1 MKIRDERHHKNG
13 SSFSILLL
21 LLPVLCCG
29 GIVLIAGIGAA
40 GLAAI
45 MAFITNPLVQAG
57 AVGLLA
63 VALVALWRRRKRLSS
78 PQSQAIPAAEPVHDQ
93 VE

>member
-1 MKIRDERHHKNG
+1 MKNRDERHGKNQSRG
-13 SSFSILLL
+13 ILLV

-29 GIVLIAGIGAA
+29 GFVLIAGIGSA

-45 MAFITNPLVQAG
+45 IAFITNPLVQAG
-57 AVGLLA
+57 AVGLLT
-63 VALVALWRRRKRLSS
+63 VTLVALWRRRKRLSS